1 MPIVNRIFVVY
12 RDEEGEESTR
22 YFEVPTSV
30 SAANLG
36 DTTSALVALIVP
48 LINGG
53 ITRAGYTVEVVT
65 TPNPQIAAGAE
76 IQRNMVA
83 LFRTA
88 AGKLKRIA
96 VPTFKNDLFL
106 PGSKELDRSD
116 ADVDAFLSAMQ
127 SGIDVGGSTVT
138 FVDSNNSDLVTVE
151 TTREEFTAG

>member
-1 MPIVNRIFVVY
+1 MPITNRIFVVY

-30 SAANLG
+30 SAVNLG
-36 DTTSALVALIVP
+36 SATSTLTSLLLP

-53 ITRAGYTVEVVT
+53 IVRAGYTVEVVT
-65 TPNPQIAAGAE
+65 VPNPQIASGAE

-96 VPTFKNDLFL
+96 VPTFKNTLFL
-106 PGSKELDRSD
+106 PGSKELDRTD
-116 ADVDAFLSAMQ
+116 AGVDAFLSAMQ
-127 SGIDVGGSTVT
+127 SGISVGGSTVT
-138 FVDSNNSDLVTVE
+138 FVDSNNSDLVSVQ